1 MRVKT
6 LMSRIVIS
14 VPGTTPVLEAR
25 ALMLKEGIRH
35 LLVID
40 EGKLYGIVT
49 DRDIRLNLPSPAT
62 SLSVWEINHLLAR
75 LTVGSVMTRGVIVI
89 DPDRDA
95 REAARIMVDHKIGAL
110 PVLDGEHLLGII
122 TETDLLRAF
131 VASSEPVAEPA
142 GR

>member
-1 MRVKT
+1 MNQKVRKYDRQYRCWSDRVN
-6 LMSRIVIS
+6 S
-14 VPGTTPVLEAR
+14 
-25 ALMLKEGIRH
+25 
-35 LLVID
+35 
-40 EGKLYGIVT
+40 
-49 DRDIRLNLPSPAT
+49 LNLPSPAT

-89 DPDRDA
+89 DPERDA

-110 PVLDGEHLLGII
+110 PVLDGERLLGII

-131 VASSEPVAEPA
+131 VGSPEPVAEPA

>member
-1 MRVKT
+1 
-6 LMSRIVIS
+6 
-14 VPGTTPVLEAR
+14 
-25 ALMLKEGIRH
+25 
-35 LLVID
+35 
-40 EGKLYGIVT
+40 
-49 DRDIRLNLPSPAT
+49 
-62 SLSVWEINHLLAR
+62 
-75 LTVGSVMTRGVIVI
+75 MTRGVIVI